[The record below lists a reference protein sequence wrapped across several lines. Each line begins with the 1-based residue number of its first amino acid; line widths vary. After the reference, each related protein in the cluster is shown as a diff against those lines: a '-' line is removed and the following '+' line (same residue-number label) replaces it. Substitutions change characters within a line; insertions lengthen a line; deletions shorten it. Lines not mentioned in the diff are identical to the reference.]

1 MKRSQTKHAKVVVR
15 IRIRYRIRINRSAS
29 AKAQAQTLQNKLA
42 HCDYRFTWMRTLP
55 NLIPHPSVRVRVRIR
70 DSIYKRVYS
79 GYQKNSHV
87 LARGPR
93 GAIVRRSRVRPPKP
107 CMTTP
112 RHATPTTYTC
122 TWPCT
127 TLRPRPAVRAGLKLR
142 TAALQKALSA

>member
-1 MKRSQTKHAKVVVR
+1 MLARARNILRARSRDGRPSSHDDR
-15 IRIRYRIRINRSAS
+15 IRTSVRGRKPHRIRNIHGKASCVCRGACFGTPLGARCVFRSGS
-29 AKAQAQTLQNKLA
+29 AAVQPGFERR
-42 HCDYRFTWMRTLP
+42 YP
-55 NLIPHPSVRVRVRIR
+55 
-70 DSIYKRVYS
+70 
-79 GYQKNSHV
+79 YQKNSHV

-127 TLRPRPAVRAGLKLR
+127 TLRPRPAVRAGLR